1 MKTLTLMPD
10 NIKITAREG
19 QTLLSALGAAGLDVD
34 GSCGGRGVCGKC
46 LAIVAESGVSGAAG
60 GRREVLACQ
69 YEIASDL
76 KVWLKSKNDRGGRKA
91 CVSLP
96 PGFAAEPALQA
107 ACRAARRP
115 LGVAVDLGTTT
126 IVAML
131 WDIVEAEL
139 LGAKGINNP
148 QGAYGADV
156 ISRIN
161 FTMQA
166 PENLKILQGLTAAGI
181 NEAVSSLL
189 AASGRCEDE
198 IGRFAVVGN
207 TTMSHIFSGTDPR
220 SLAVLPFAPVF
231 TAGREFRA
239 EELGLRPAEARVML
253 LPNAASHVGSDITA
267 GMLACG
273 FMGGGQTDEGKAG
286 QADADERNGQAG
298 AGVAAGAGPA
308 LYIDVGTNGE
318 IALRDGR
325 SLLVCS
331 TAAGPA
337 FEGSR
342 ISCGMRAG
350 TGAIEGARMTK
361 NGLKLR
367 VIGEEEGATPVGIC
381 GSGIIDLVS
390 ELLNAG
396 QLSSKGKLLSAGGE
410 KFFTVISGE
419 ERGGGG
425 EVAGTK
431 DGSAAAGVRPAAAGE
446 IRLTQKDVR
455 EVQLAKGAIAAG
467 AKILLQKRGL
477 SAADLEAV
485 YVAGAFGSHINLQ
498 NAVNIG
504 LLPRVEQT
512 KLVSV
517 GNAAGQGASMALLSD
532 EFIEKTE
539 ESRRTAEHVELSTQ
553 PDFLQIYAECM
564 NFDQ

>member
-1 MKTLTLMPD
+1 MKILTLMPD
-10 NIKITAREG
+10 DIKITAREG

-46 LAIVAESGVSGAAG
+46 LATVEETGVSGAAGGPAAGRGSAAAPGAPG

-69 YEIASDL
+69 YEITSDL
-76 KVWLKSKNDRGGRKA
+76 KVWLKNKNDRGGRKA
-91 CVSLP
+91 DVSLP
-96 PGFAAEPALQA
+96 PGFAADPALQA

-131 WDIVEAEL
+131 WDVVEAEL

-166 PENLKILQGLTAAGI
+166 PENLKILQGLAVAGI

-189 AASGRCEDE
+189 AASGRREDE

-239 EELGLRPAEARVML
+239 EELGLRPAGARVVL
-253 LPNAASHVGSDITA
+253 LPNVAGHVGSDITA

-273 FMGGGQTDEGKAG
+273 FVGGGQMDEEKAG
-286 QADADERNGQAG
+286 PAGADEKNGRAGADAAAG
-298 AGVAAGAGPA
+298 GAGPA

-350 TGAIEGARMTK
+350 TGAIEGARMTE
-361 NGLKLR
+361 NGLKLN
-367 VIGEEEGATPVGIC
+367 VIGEEEGAAPVGIC

-396 QLSSKGKLLSAGGE
+396 LLSSKGKLLSAGGE
-410 KFFTVISGE
+410 KFFTVWSGE
-419 ERGGGG
+419 ETG
-425 EVAGTK
+425 
-431 DGSAAAGVRPAAAGE
+431 GE

-485 YVAGAFGSHINLQ
+485 YIAGAFGSHINLQ

-504 LLPRVEQT
+504 LLPRVEKT
-512 KLVSV
+512 KLVSA

-532 EFIEKTE
+532 EFIGKAE
-539 ESRRTAEHVELSTQ
+539 EIRRTAAHMELSTQ